1 MRRNGLVVPVLVLA
15 LVLSAGCSGRPSAE
29 KRFAE
34 KQMEKVLEQGGAKH
48 ADVDLGSRGGVD
60 LSGLPEEF
68 RQPGAVGIGHVGGG
82 EASGETNTY
91 ILQTDEAAGAV
102 IAGYRQRLAGWKQ
115 VALMESPR
123 ATSINYQSPDGQ
135 RQASVLVG
143 TEGRSGKTNISISL
157 TGK

>member
-1 MRRNGLVVPVLVLA
+1 MRRNGLVVLVLMLA
-15 LVLSAGCSGRPSAE
+15 LVLSAGCSGKPSAD

-48 ADVDLGSRGGVD
+48 ADVDLGSGGGVD

-82 EASGETNTY
+82 EAGGETNTY
-91 ILQTDEAAGAV
+91 ILQTDESPGAV
-102 IAGYRQRLAGWKQ
+102 IAGYKQRLAGWKQ
-115 VALMESPR
+115 VAIMESPN
-123 ATSINYQSPDGQ
+123 ATSINYEAPDGQ

-143 TEGRSGKTNISISL
+143 TERRTGKTNISISL

>member
-1 MRRNGLVVPVLVLA
+1 MRRNGFVVLVLMVA
-15 LVLSAGCSGRPSAE
+15 LVLSAGCSGKPSAG

-48 ADVDLGSRGGVD
+48 ADVDLGSSGGVD
-60 LSGLPEEF
+60 LSELPEEF

-91 ILQTDEAAGAV
+91 ILQTDESPGAV
-102 IAGYRQRLAGWKQ
+102 IAGYKQRLAGWKQ
-115 VALMESPR
+115 IAIMESPS
-123 ATSINYQSPDGQ
+123 ATSINYETQDGT
-135 RQASVLVG
+135 RQAAVLVG
-143 TEGRSGKTNISISL
+143 TERRTGKTNISVSL

>member
-1 MRRNGLVVPVLVLA
+1 MRRNHLVVLVLMLA
-15 LVLSAGCSGRPSAE
+15 LVSSAGCSGSPSAS
-29 KRFAE
+29 KRLAE

-48 ADVDLGSRGGVD
+48 ADVDLGSGGGVD
-60 LSGLPEEF
+60 LSELPKEF

-91 ILQTDEAAGAV
+91 ILQTDEKPGTV
-102 IAGYRQRLAGWKQ
+102 IAAYRQRLAGWKQ
-115 VALMESPR
+115 IAIMESPA
-123 ATSINYQSPDGQ
+123 ATSINYATQDGQ

-143 TEGRSGKTNISISL
+143 TEHSTGKTNISISL

>member
-1 MRRNGLVVPVLVLA
+1 MRRNGLVVLVLMLA
-15 LVLSAGCSGRPSAE
+15 LVLFAGCSGKPSAS
-29 KRFAE
+29 KQFAE

-48 ADVDLGSRGGVD
+48 ADVDLGADGGVD
-60 LSGLPEEF
+60 LSGLPVEF

-91 ILQTDEAAGAV
+91 ILQTGEAPAAV
-102 IAGYRQRLAGWKQ
+102 IAAYRQRLAGWKQ
-115 VALMESPR
+115 VAIMESPN

-143 TEGRSGKTNISISL
+143 TEARTGKTNISVSL